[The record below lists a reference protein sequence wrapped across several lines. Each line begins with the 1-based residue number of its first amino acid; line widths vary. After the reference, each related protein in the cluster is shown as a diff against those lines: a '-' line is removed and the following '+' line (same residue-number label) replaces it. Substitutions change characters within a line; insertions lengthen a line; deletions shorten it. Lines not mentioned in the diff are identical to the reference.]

1 MKTKTRLLLILSGR
15 DPYVISTENGDKL
28 VTIEEF
34 KRFLQ
39 SEGQLPV
46 SSIDD
51 NTDAFIYTDQNAYF
65 IATGVWE
72 LFFKSSK

>member
-1 MKTKTRLLLILSGR
+1 MKTKNRLLLILSGR
-15 DPYVISTENGDKL
+15 DPYVISTENGDGL
-28 VTIEEF
+28 FIIEEF

-39 SEGQLPV
+39 SEGQLPI

-51 NTDAFIYTDQNAYF
+51 NTDAFIYTDQSAYF